1 MPKIKIGSKV
11 KVTWE
16 DHWEITNRSYT
27 LEQIKERCAKPY
39 TGEAIGYVVL
49 NNRKILALATNYW
62 PEDEHYDGS
71 FFMIIKK
78 NIVDLEV
85 LDGRP

>member
-1 MPKIKIGSKV
+1 MRLKIGDHV

-16 DHWEITNRSYT
+16 DHWEITQKAMT
-27 LEQIKERCAKPY
+27 LAEVKEKCAKPY

-49 NNRKILALATNYW
+49 SNRKMLVLATNYW

-78 NIVDLEV
+78 NITKVKV
-85 LDGRP
+85 LANG